1 MEILPCPK
9 LHLWVVTRM
18 HSSRMHTAYLL
29 TIPWGV
35 CIHGGSASRGGYA
48 SGGGGSTSRGW
59 GSASGGGVLHLEGL
73 HPGGGQTPLHPV
85 KRQTGVKTLPCPK
98 LRLRAVIIY
107 KSPVKYNKNELLKLQ
122 NCLCLSYLCDSFTLT
137 PILRFKHTTYLI

>member
-1 MEILPCPK
+1 MHPGVGG
-9 LHLWVVTRM
+9 LH
-18 HSSRMHTAYLL
+18 
-29 TIPWGV
+29 P
-35 CIHGGSASRGGYA
+35 
-48 SGGGGSTSRGW
+48 GGGGLHP
-59 GSASGGGVLHLEGL
+59 GGVLHLEGL

-137 PILRFKHTTYLI
+137 PILRFKHTTNLI